1 LAAFNVIY
9 NQLNIKGQGEEVLHL
24 PTIVESAVAS
34 PNAAAA
40 ACSQIKKFLSKEN
53 YTRPHVQYNAIMLI
67 RILAD
72 NPGHSFT
79 KNMDKGFADTMKH
92 LLRNGRDPSVGQIL
106 RETLDALE
114 RDKAYD
120 TNLGTVFTMW
130 RKEKGL
136 MASAGHPKNSFGLRT
151 LNAPPWN
158 GSDAPPG
165 VASESYGRHSRN
177 NVLPPPVELT
187 ARVEEART
195 SAKLLLQLVQSTPPN
210 ELLEND
216 LVKEFA
222 DRCLV
227 AQRSV
232 QNYINCDNPSP
243 DDDTM
248 LTLIETNEQ
257 LSLAA
262 SKHQRAVLQ
271 ARRIMGSSPVAT
283 PPLSTINSENSLPA
297 LPSSGAPQLPPLPQT
312 RSMSPRDSNPMPSYT
327 APSPIPLSLQAAPH
341 RTRTTSPTG
350 PDDPFSD
357 HGSNAY
363 DHPAP
368 PMNVP
373 PPPPPRESVR
383 RLSEREADF
392 QSQNSDLGLGGAN
405 SSPTN
410 YSPGYTTTPSYL
422 QRQKSAGDNVTM
434 HGGAS
439 PPRGGVGMRGGRL
452 TEEEEYAR
460 DYPTGGAPHGRR
472 EQEEWSA
479 EPRTPEQRRLPVGA
493 GRGATEDVSP
503 VAERGQVTYRY

>member
-1 LAAFNVIY
+1 MVLKRFQSMLNKRPGGAPDDSLASDLDTPEANAARGVRLFCESGSANT
-9 NQLNIKGQGEEVLHL
+9 GEEVLHL
-24 PTIVESAVAS
+24 PIIVESAVAS

-72 NPGHSFT
+72 NPGQSFT
-79 KNMDKGFADTMKH
+79 KNMDKSFADTVKH

-120 TNLGTVFTMW
+120 TNLNAVFAMW

-136 MASAGHPKNSFGLRT
+136 MASAGHPPQSFGPRT
-151 LNAPPWN
+151 LNAPAWS
-158 GSDAPPG
+158 GGGAPPG
-165 VASESYGRHSRN
+165 VTSESYGRNSRPERA
-177 NVLPPPVELT
+177 LPPPTELS

-210 ELLEND
+210 ELPGND

-222 DRCLV
+222 DRCLA
-227 AQRSV
+227 AQRSI
-232 QNYINCDNPSP
+232 QNYINCDNPPP

-271 ARRIMGSSPVAT
+271 ARKVLGPSPVPT
-283 PPLSTINSENSLPA
+283 PPISTANNDYPLPA
-297 LPSSGAPQLPPLPQT
+297 IPQSSAPQLPPFTQT
-312 RSMSPRDSNPMPSYT
+312 NSISPRDPNPIPAYT
-327 APSPIPLSLQAAPH
+327 APSPIPIALQAAPH
-341 RTRTTSPTG
+341 RTRTASPSSNY

-363 DHPAP
+363 DHPASP
-368 PMNVP
+368 SNAPP
-373 PPPPPRESVR
+373 PPPPPRTSG
-383 RLSEREADF
+383 SP
-392 QSQNSDLGLGGAN
+392 NS
-405 SSPTN
+405 
-410 YSPGYTTTPSYL
+410 YHPGYSTSPSYL
-422 QRQKSAGDNVTM
+422 QRQESAGNNVTM

-439 PPRGGVGMRGGRL
+439 PPNGG
-452 TEEEEYAR
+452 
-460 DYPTGGAPHGRR
+460 
-472 EQEEWSA
+472 EQDAWSS
-479 EPRTPEQRRLPVGA
+479 EPRTPEQVGRRPVGGGV
-493 GRGATEDVSP
+493 GRRESEDVSP
-503 VAERGQVTYRY
+503 VAEREQVTYRY